1 MAFAMTPSTRDKAY
15 FEHVRFA
22 DAAAG
27 SGSFSDEAQEM
38 AKTRKVTFLLHS
50 ASGKTLMIIFRF
62 IVASWLLASSLAFA
76 ADTSPASPRDT
87 ELEKAKT
94 AIARKDWAG
103 AQAVLDT
110 YTATNPRSADGF
122 NLLGY
127 SLRNQKKYDD
137 SLVAYKKA
145 LTLDPKHKGAHEYIG
160 IAYIQMGQLDK
171 AKEHLASL
179 DKICTFSCEEYR
191 DLKKAIAQ
199 AQ

>member
-1 MAFAMTPSTRDKAY
+1 MKLFRLFISACLLVSSVVFAGD
-15 FEHVRFA
+15 
-22 DAAAG
+22 
-27 SGSFSDEAQEM
+27 
-38 AKTRKVTFLLHS
+38 
-50 ASGKTLMIIFRF
+50 
-62 IVASWLLASSLAFA
+62 SSPP
-76 ADTSPASPRDT
+76 TPRDV

-103 AQAVLDT
+103 AQALLEA
-110 YTATNPRSADGF
+110 YTVANPRSADGF

-127 SLRNQKKYDD
+127 SLRNQKKYDE
-137 SLVAYKKA
+137 SLVSYKQA

-179 DKICTFSCEEYR
+179 DKICVFSCEEYR

>member
-1 MAFAMTPSTRDKAY
+1 MPLIRLLFAAC
-15 FEHVRFA
+15 
-22 DAAAG
+22 
-27 SGSFSDEAQEM
+27 
-38 AKTRKVTFLLHS
+38 
-50 ASGKTLMIIFRF
+50 
-62 IVASWLLASSLAFA
+62 LLASTPAFA
-76 ADTSPASPRDT
+76 ADTSPPAPRDT

-94 AIARKDWAG
+94 PIARKDWAS
-103 AQAVLDT
+103 AQAVLEP
-110 YTATNPRSADGF
+110 YTLVNSRSADGF

-127 SLRNQKKYDD
+127 SLRNLKKYDE
-137 SLVAYKKA
+137 SLVAYKQA

>member
-1 MAFAMTPSTRDKAY
+1 MPFIR
-15 FEHVRFA
+15 
-22 DAAAG
+22 
-27 SGSFSDEAQEM
+27 
-38 AKTRKVTFLLHS
+38 LLL
-50 ASGKTLMIIFRF
+50 ATC
-62 IVASWLLASSLAFA
+62 LLASTFAFA
-76 ADTSPASPRDT
+76 ADTSPPSPRDT

-103 AQAVLDT
+103 AQAVLEP

-127 SLRNQKKYDD
+127 SLRNQKKYDE
-137 SLVAYKKA
+137 SLVAYKQA

-199 AQ
+199 AR

>member
-1 MAFAMTPSTRDKAY
+1 MPLIRLLL
-15 FEHVRFA
+15 
-22 DAAAG
+22 AAC
-27 SGSFSDEAQEM
+27 
-38 AKTRKVTFLLHS
+38 
-50 ASGKTLMIIFRF
+50 
-62 IVASWLLASSLAFA
+62 LLASTLAFA
-76 ADTSPASPRDT
+76 ADTSPPTPRDT

-103 AQAVLDT
+103 AQAVLEP

-127 SLRNQKKYDD
+127 SLRNQKKYDE
-137 SLVAYKKA
+137 SLVAYKQA